1 MMEIFKP
8 IAWIFGYVL
17 RFINSTIG
25 FNNYLL
31 TILLFTLFTRLLTFP
46 LSLKNQKSS
55 MDKARLAPRLE
66 RLQKKYARDP
76 KKLQEK
82 QQELYEKEGVSLTGG
97 CLPMLVSMIVLMG
110 VLADIYQP
118 LQYLTQVDAGAI
130 NVAVQ
135 TVTYQEKE
143 IDGKKQKVDADGNVI
158 PEDEL
163 SWYITTQDGSE
174 NSYYRELRL
183 LNVMDKGQNTE
194 RIQAALSEYYKG
206 DAAQADAAWESM
218 ENVHDQLQLFGV
230 SLLDNP
236 WQGFVPNW
244 LWVIGLLSGVS
255 ALLSSLL
262 SMHYAKRGQPQSD
275 DPAMKKTQGC
285 SNGMMYMMPL
295 FSLYITFVV
304 PGAVGIYWI
313 FSNIIALLQTVI
325 LNKIYDPAKARA
337 QAQQEY
343 DERRARK
350 ITEKKERER
359 QARERQAEE
368 AAAKAAPYKKK
379 KPAKK
384 EEIVV
389 DAEDGIAE
397 PEEPAD
403 PETPAE

>member
-194 RIQAALSEYYKG
+194 RIQAALS
-206 DAAQADAAWESM
+206 
-218 ENVHDQLQLFGV
+218 
-230 SLLDNP
+230 
-236 WQGFVPNW
+236 
-244 LWVIGLLSGVS
+244 
-255 ALLSSLL
+255 
-262 SMHYAKRGQPQSD
+262 
-275 DPAMKKTQGC
+275 
-285 SNGMMYMMPL
+285 
-295 FSLYITFVV
+295 
-304 PGAVGIYWI
+304 
-313 FSNIIALLQTVI
+313 
-325 LNKIYDPAKARA
+325 
-337 QAQQEY
+337 
-343 DERRARK
+343 
-350 ITEKKERER
+350 
-359 QARERQAEE
+359 
-368 AAAKAAPYKKK
+368 
-379 KPAKK
+379 
-384 EEIVV
+384 
-389 DAEDGIAE
+389 
-397 PEEPAD
+397 
-403 PETPAE
+403 